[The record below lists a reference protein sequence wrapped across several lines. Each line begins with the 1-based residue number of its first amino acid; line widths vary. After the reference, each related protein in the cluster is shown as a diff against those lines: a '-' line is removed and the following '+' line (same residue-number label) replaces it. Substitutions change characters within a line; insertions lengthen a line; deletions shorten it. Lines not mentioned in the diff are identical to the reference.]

1 MAEKTEKKEFKI
13 TDLPG
18 VGAATAE
25 KLEEA
30 GFNTLMSIA
39 VASPADMVEIA
50 GVTEATARKIIN
62 TARNKLDIGFQTGN
76 ELLEKR
82 QNIDRITTGSKAFDN
97 LLAGGVET
105 NGITEAYGE
114 FGVSKCVSKDTP
126 VFYFN
131 PNQTHL
137 ENIEDVYRKYKEI
150 NKEEEYE
157 NGHIVKTP
165 PISVLGLTK
174 EGIRKT
180 KAEAI
185 FKMHANKILIIK
197 TVRGR
202 TIKITKPHKLLTFDN
217 GIKWKP
223 AGAFLKGDLI
233 ATPYLIDYED
243 LNIESDIDEDDA
255 YFLGLYVAEGSN
267 CFSISNSSELIKD
280 WILEYLYKKDNYKA
294 RIGVKINEKT
304 KTPCYH
310 ISVRHKSAERL
321 SCKELFKSNSANKF
335 IPEFIFSLSPKL
347 KKHFLAGYLDG
358 DGFLPKRE
366 VSMTTKSKKLSVGLS
381 YLLLTLGIPA
391 TSTRDYNKKYKT
403 YYYNLGVGG
412 EYKELFN
419 QFPFKIKK
427 VDYYKYKNS
436 KYGFKGNIIKYIR
449 KMYKETLG
457 GNRGN
462 TRKLIGKRNFDS
474 KILYTYLM
482 TPSYINKSMNLKT
495 SLKLLGLLAKSLNYF
510 DESIELANNFENLN
524 KEQVLRLHDLLPF
537 AFNKFKDKLDLSGSC
552 FTNYTQRGI
561 PKRNKQTIYKIKP
574 LLVEE
579 LKLRRKATVEFM
591 NNIMNILYF
600 NWDEIVS
607 LEEIEYNDYIYDF
620 IVPEGHNFLGGEM
633 PTILHNTQLGHQL
646 AVNVQLPKEKGGA
659 EGMAVYIDSE
669 ITARPERIKQ
679 MAEAIGL
686 DPIKTLENIKFIRA
700 FNSDHQMLIVSKIE
714 ELIKNENLPI
724 KLVVVDSLMSHFRS
738 EFIGRGSLSDRQQK
752 LNKHLHE
759 LLKLAETYN
768 LAVYI
773 TNQVMAN
780 PAVFFGDPTTPIGGH
795 ILAHASNTRLY
806 LRKGKKG
813 TRVARVI
820 DSPSLP
826 DSECVFK
833 VTEEGIRDVDEK

>member
-1 MAEKTEKKEFKI
+1 MTEKAKKEFSI

-62 TARNKLDIGFQTGN
+62 TARNKLDIGFQTGV

-82 QNIDRITTGSKAFDN
+82 QNIDRITTGSKALDA
-97 LLAGGVET
+97 LLGGGVET
-105 NGITEAYGE
+105 NGITEVYGE

-126 VFYFN
+126 VFYLN
-131 PNQTHL
+131 SNQAHL
-137 ENIEDVYRKYKEI
+137 ENIEEMYNKYKKI
-150 NKEEEYE
+150 NKEERYE
-157 NGHIVKTP
+157 EGYIIKTP
-165 PISVLGLTK
+165 SLSVFGLTK
-174 EGIRKT
+174 EGIKKT

-185 FKMHANKILIIK
+185 FKMYADKILIIK

-202 TIKITKPHKLLTFDN
+202 TIRITKPHKLLTFDD
-217 GIKWKP
+217 GVKWKP
-223 AGAFLKGDLI
+223 AGALLKGDLI
-233 ATPYLIDYED
+233 ATPYLIDYND
-243 LNIESDIDEDDA
+243 PNIENDIDEDDA
-255 YFLGLYVAEGSN
+255 YFLGLYIAEGSN
-267 CFSISNSSELIKD
+267 CFTISNSSELVKN
-280 WILEYLYKKDNYKA
+280 WILEYLYRKDNYKA
-294 RIGVKINEKT
+294 RVGIRINKKT
-304 KTPCYH
+304 KVPCYH
-310 ISVRHKSAERL
+310 ISIRHKTAERL
-321 SCKELFKSNSANKF
+321 SCKELFKTNSTNKF
-335 IPEFIFSLSPKL
+335 IPEFIFSLPSGL

-358 DGFLPKRE
+358 DGYLPKRE
-366 VSMTTKSKKLSVGLS
+366 ISMTTKSKRLSIGLS
-381 YLLLTLGIPA
+381 YLLLILGIPA
-391 TSTRDYNKKYKT
+391 TLIKKYNKKYDT
-403 YYYNLGVGG
+403 YYYSLGIGG

-419 QFPFKIKK
+419 QLPFKIKK
-427 VDYYKYKNS
+427 VDYYRYKNS
-436 KYGFKGNIIKYIR
+436 KYGFKGNIIRYIR

-462 TRKLIGKRNFDS
+462 TRKLIGKRNFNS
-474 KILYTYLM
+474 KILYTHLM
-482 TPSYINKSMNLKT
+482 TPSHINKSMNLKT
-495 SLKLLGLLAKSLNYF
+495 SLKLLGLLAKRLNYF
-510 DESIELANNFENLN
+510 DESIELANNLENLN
-524 KEQVLRLHDLLPF
+524 KEQFLKLHSLLPF
-537 AFNKFKDKLDLSGSC
+537 AFNKFKDKLNLSGSF
-552 FTNYTQRGI
+552 FTNYTQIGI
-561 PKRNKQTIYKIKP
+561 PKKNRQTIYKIKP
-574 LLVEE
+574 LLVWE
-579 LKLRRKATVEFM
+579 LKLRRKAIVDLM
-591 NNIMNILYF
+591 NGIKNILYF
-600 NWDEIVS
+600 NWDEIISV
-607 LEEIEYNDYIYDF
+607 EEIEYNDYIYDI
-620 IVPEGHNFLGGEM
+620 IVPEGHSFLGGEM

-646 AVNVQLPKEKGGA
+646 AVNVQLPKEKGGSN
-659 EGMAVYIDSE
+659 GMAVYIDTE
-669 ITARPERIKQ
+669 VTARPERIKQ

-686 DPIKTLENIKFIRA
+686 DPIKTLENIRFIRA

-714 ELIKNENLPI
+714 ELIKNEKLPI

-768 LAVYI
+768 LAVYV

-780 PAVFFGDPTTPIGGH
+780 PAVFFGDPTTAIGGH

-820 DSPSLP
+820 DSPNLP
-826 DSECVFK
+826 DSECAFK